1 MHQLSTWTPPWLIHI
16 SYHNQKAQT
25 NSFHQ
30 YSIGKFHLP
39 NKAKGSTPKTPG
51 GPKGVRHP
59 NRVETFASI
68 NFHFPNHSK
77 IPKSVRLFRP
87 LINPESPDAG
97 TEDPHNI
104 KFKTCAFL

>member
-1 MHQLSTWTPPWLIHI
+1 MVISHFISYHI
-16 SYHNQKAQT
+16 SYHNQKAQS

-68 NFHFPNHSK
+68 NFHFPKIIQK
-77 IPKSVRLFRP
+77 IPKIRSPVPSIDEPR
-87 LINPESPDAG
+87 ES
-97 TEDPHNI
+97 
-104 KFKTCAFL
+104 